1 MKKANMDQIHSS
13 SDLTVGSQNAS
24 LSRLSNL
31 LISSFER
38 EEIKNQTKTGINV
51 NRFVSEIA
59 TWYEKFRNAMDYRD
73 EEVVRRAAIERILKR
88 RLLFGGTGAKIAAP
102 LMRELLWA
110 RYFPDASISD
120 EEIKKVGDII
130 DLYLEFRR
138 QLLERQHEIS
148 IKIDPLIYQ
157 LLSSRLEVMLNKSR
171 DIELIS
177 NFIFHLLRERI
188 VIKDDTEENRDV
200 QVFIAVRR
208 AFAKDDM
215 AFLKFHLFE
224 QYFGKITKE
233 NVHSIAA
240 RFVKEYGSFE
250 KQIKYPLKDRIV
262 SYVKK
267 QLPPF
272 LIFAEVLRKER
283 GGIRALIS
291 NETEFKDRIS
301 LVAQEKYKNISS
313 KVRTAIIRSVIF
325 ILLSKFIFA
334 FSVEATYDNIF
345 LGHIAWNSLIINII
359 APPILMIIVSLFIRT
374 PDKNNTKRIYDRI
387 MAILFVDRPELD
399 RPLIISLKPERKH
412 PVLDSVFTILWWGA
426 FVVVFGY
433 MDYILRLLKFS
444 PASQGVFVF
453 FVAVI
458 SFLTYRINQ
467 TAYSYTISVRQNF
480 LSPVWDFFFMPIVR
494 VGRRFTEGLSQI
506 NIFIYI
512 FDYLIETP
520 FKEIFGFLEQW
531 FFFLQTKRE
540 EMG

>member
-1 MKKANMDQIHSS
+1 MDQTNLSS
-13 SDLTVGSQNAS
+13 GPVVPSTMPNTP

-31 LISSFER
+31 LITSFER

-110 RYFPDASISD
+110 RYFPEASISD
-120 EEIKKVGDII
+120 EEIKKVGNVI
-130 DLYLEFRR
+130 DLYLELRDR
-138 QLLERQHEIS
+138 LLPQQADIS
-148 IKIDPLIYQ
+148 VNIDMLIYD
-157 LLSSRLEVMLNKSR
+157 LLSSRLEIMLNKNR
-171 DIELIS
+171 DVELIS

-188 VIKDDTEENRDV
+188 IIKDDSEETRDI
-200 QVFIAVRR
+200 QVFIAVRK

-215 AFLKFHLFE
+215 AFLRYHLFG
-224 QYFGKITKE
+224 QYFGHLTETTIHEISTHFAK
-233 NVHSIAA
+233 
-240 RFVKEYGSFE
+240 RFNEIES
-250 KQIKYPLKDRIV
+250 QIKYPLKERIV

-272 LIFAEVLRKER
+272 LILADVLRKER
-283 GGIRALIS
+283 GNMRNLI
-291 NETEFKDRIS
+291 NNTTEFQNQIFADANSR
-301 LVAQEKYKNISS
+301 YKSISS
-313 KVRTAIIRSVIF
+313 KVRTAIVRSVIF

-345 LGHIAWNSLIINII
+345 LGHVEWKALVINIV
-359 APPILMIIVSLFIRT
+359 APPLLMVISSLFIRT
-374 PDKNNTKRIYDRI
+374 PDDKNTKRIYDKI
-387 MAILFVDRPELD
+387 TSILFVEKPELD
-399 RPLIISLKPERKH
+399 RPLTLSLRPDKKH
-412 PVLDSVFTILWWGA
+412 PILDSVFAILWWVA
-426 FVVVFGY
+426 FIVSFGVIIY
-433 MDYILRLLKFS
+433 VLNRLKFS
-444 PASQGVFVF
+444 PASQAVFIF
-453 FVAVI
+453 FVAII

-467 TAYSYTISVRQNF
+467 TAHSYTIPVRQGFFAPIGDF
-480 LSPVWDFFFMPIVR
+480 LFMPVIR
-494 VGRRFTEGLSQI
+494 VGRRFTEGLSHI

-520 FKEIFGFLEQW
+520 FKEIFGFLEKW
-531 FFFLQTKRE
+531 FYFLQTKRE

>member
-1 MKKANMDQIHSS
+1 MEQTNSS
-13 SDLTVGSQNAS
+13 SGAS
-24 LSRLSNL
+24 LSKLSNF
-31 LISSFER
+31 LISSFEK

-88 RLLFGGTGAKIAAP
+88 RLLFGGTGEKIATP

-120 EEIKKVGDII
+120 EEIKKVGSLIN
-130 DLYLEFRR
+130 LYLEFRK
-138 QLLERQHEIS
+138 LLLARQHEIN
-148 IKIDPLIYQ
+148 IKIDTLTYQ
-157 LLSSRLEVMLNKSR
+157 LLSSHLEIMLNKNR
-171 DIELIS
+171 DVELIS

-188 VIKDDTEENRDV
+188 VIKDDSEENRDI
-200 QVFIAVRR
+200 QVYIAVRK
-208 AFAKDDM
+208 AFAKDDI
-215 AFLKFHLFE
+215 AFLRFHLFE
-224 QYFGKITKE
+224 QYFGKITQE
-233 NVHSIAA
+233 NVHAVAA
-240 RFVKEYGSFE
+240 SFIKEYKGFE
-250 KQIKYPLKDRIV
+250 RQISYPLKDRII

-272 LIFAEVLRKER
+272 LIFAEILRKER
-283 GGIRALIS
+283 GGMRALIS
-291 NETEFKDRIS
+291 NAVELQNRIFAA
-301 LVAQEKYKNISS
+301 AQVRYKSISS

-325 ILLSKFIFA
+325 ILLSKFLFA
-334 FSVEATYDNIF
+334 FSVEATYDNIV
-345 LGHIAWNSLIINII
+345 LGHIEWSSLIINII
-359 APPILMIIVSLFIRT
+359 APPLLMVIASLFIKT
-374 PDKNNTKRIYDRI
+374 PNEKNTKRIYDK
-387 MAILFVDRPELD
+387 ILNILYIEKPELD
-399 RPLIISLKPERKH
+399 RTLILSLKPERRN
-412 PVLDSVFTILWWGA
+412 PVLNFIFTALWWGA
-426 FVVVFGY
+426 FILSFGLMVY
-433 MDYILRLLKFS
+433 ALNRLKFS
-444 PASQGVFVF
+444 PASQGVFLF

-467 TAYSYTISVRQNF
+467 TAYSYTIPAKQSF
-480 LSPVWDFFFMPIVR
+480 LAPVVDFFFMPIVR

-520 FKEIFGFLEQW
+520 FKEIFGFLEKW